1 MHKYHHLGVIRGK
14 LSKEC
19 RKWVEFVIWSMFSWS
34 SPTVHCFSIF
44 QLGSSLFST
53 LTHHDS
59 IVSPFPNTKTLIRK
73 NIKIHWFQSHLL
85 RPFLN
90 ILFQPARL
98 PQLPNKNVSPP
109 YQVPLL
115 LITFTLTFT
124 SLPPPAFPPLFII
137 IFSLLLPLI
146 HLTRGYHKIRRKY
159 ESCDETSIL
168 HLFFHPGQPG
178 DQAKEQLCHLE
189 WWQWWCWWWWF
200 LILTES
206 HSLTCRRNLSTSV
219 SGAQQDS
226 WWWSLII
233 LTVVTTAMMFTL
245 MTMKLFVVV
254 EKDGDDDNMSRFNK
268 IHSQRRS
275 SRTDRWVPSKHGL
288 VIHIL
293 TVTVFTN
300 TCTI

>member
-1 MHKYHHLGVIRGK
+1 MSWICNLIHVFLIFSHGSLLFYISIGIISVFNSHTSWFYRVTISKY
-14 LSKEC
+14 
-19 RKWVEFVIWSMFSWS
+19 
-34 SPTVHCFSIF
+34 
-44 QLGSSLFST
+44 
-53 LTHHDS
+53 
-59 IVSPFPNTKTLIRK
+59 K
-73 NIKIHWFQSHLL
+73 NFDLQKYQDVYWFQSHLL

-124 SLPPPAFPPLFII
+124 SLPPPAFPPIFII
-137 IFSLLLPLI
+137 MFSLLLPLI

-189 WWQWWCWWWWF
+189 WWLWWCWWWWF

-233 LTVVTTAMMFTL
+233 LIVVTTAMMFTL
-245 MTMKLFVVV
+245 MTMILFVVA
-254 EKDGDDDNMSRFNK
+254 EEDGDDDNMSRFNIPNSLTK
-268 IHSQRRS
+268 QPNGHVS
-275 SRTDRWVPSKHGL
+275 SVKT
-288 VIHIL
+288 
-293 TVTVFTN
+293 
-300 TCTI
+300 